1 MFKRVFPSSDAMA
14 TNQAA
19 TGYIP
24 TPPPPA
30 GYIPTP
36 PPPAGYIPT
45 PPPSAGYIPTPPA
58 GSIATPPAN
67 VPFALQQFGHQ
78 QPPGFTAFTP
88 DYQHFP
94 YTFSSITPPAY
105 SWANTNSTHV
115 MKFTGS
121 SNPLPLDTS
130 TYHPNNFGSVPKRKI
145 DLDAELTQP
154 PKMRI
159 TEEKVSA
166 SLRDMH
172 ISSEFKPHNYCVS
185 SAVSEMDTVEN
196 PSLMETANI
205 PETAKTD
212 SQTTLVMCEEL
223 RKLHKIDSII
233 PQPLLTKVERP
244 TNAVVVWNN
253 KPLVELVRSFSQY
266 QEPKSTV
273 VITEITDEEENE
285 INSRDVMC
293 VEENNCIA
301 VEDVNME
308 L

>member
-1 MFKRVFPSSDAMA
+1 MFKRGLPSPDPMVS
-14 TNQAA
+14 NQATA
-19 TGYIP
+19 STRP
-24 TPPPPA
+24 TPPSPICN
-30 GYIPTP
+30 G
-36 PPPAGYIPT
+36 G
-45 PPPSAGYIPTPPA
+45 
-58 GSIATPPAN
+58 
-67 VPFALQQFGHQ
+67 LQFGVQ
-78 QPPGFTAFTP
+78 QPSSYSSFTP

-121 SNPLPLDTS
+121 CNSLSLDTS
-130 TYHPNNFGSVPKRKI
+130 SYHPNNFGSVPKRKI
-145 DLDAELTQP
+145 DLDAEIAQP

-172 ISSEFKPHNYCVS
+172 ISSEFKPHNYCVNS
-185 SAVSEMDTVEN
+185 SVSEMDLEN
-196 PSLMETANI
+196 PNPTEALNI

-212 SQTTLVMCEEL
+212 SPTTLVMCEEL

-233 PQPLLTKVERP
+233 PQPLLNVERP
-244 TNAVVVWNN
+244 TNAVVVWTK
-253 KPLVELVRSFSQY
+253 KPLMEFVNSFPNY

-273 VITEITDEEENE
+273 VITEIIDEDEN
-285 INSRDVMC
+285 SKDML
-293 VEENNCIA
+293 VEENNCVA
-301 VEDVNME
+301 FEDVNME

>member
-1 MFKRVFPSSDAMA
+1 
-14 TNQAA
+14 
-19 TGYIP
+19 
-24 TPPPPA
+24 
-30 GYIPTP
+30 
-36 PPPAGYIPT
+36 
-45 PPPSAGYIPTPPA
+45 
-58 GSIATPPAN
+58 
-67 VPFALQQFGHQ
+67 
-78 QPPGFTAFTP
+78 
-88 DYQHFP
+88 
-94 YTFSSITPPAY
+94 
-105 SWANTNSTHV
+105 

-121 SNPLPLDTS
+121 CNPLPLDTS
-130 TYHPNNFGSVPKRKI
+130 TYHPSNFGTVPKRKI
-145 DLDAELTQP
+145 DLDAELPQP

-185 SAVSEMDTVEN
+185 SAVSEMDILEN
-196 PSLMETANI
+196 PSPTETINI

-223 RKLHKIDSII
+223 RKLNKIDSII
-233 PQPLLTKVERP
+233 PQPLLNVERP
-244 TNAVVVWNN
+244 TNAVVVWTK
-253 KPLVELVRSFSQY
+253 KPLMEFVRSFPNY

-285 INSRDVMC
+285 SNDKDML

-301 VEDVNME
+301 FEDVNME

>member
-1 MFKRVFPSSDAMA
+1 MFKRGYPSSDSMVN
-14 TNQAA
+14 NQAA
-19 TGYIP
+19 ASSIP

-30 GYIPTP
+30 C
-36 PPPAGYIPT
+36 
-45 PPPSAGYIPTPPA
+45 
-58 GSIATPPAN
+58 N
-67 VPFALQQFGHQ
+67 VSFGLQFGIQ
-78 QPPGFTAFTP
+78 QPPSYTTFTP

-121 SNPLPLDTS
+121 CNSLPLDTS
-130 TYHPNNFGSVPKRKI
+130 TYHPSNFGSVPKRKI
-145 DLDAELTQP
+145 DLDAELIQP

-185 SAVSEMDTVEN
+185 SAVSEMDTLEN
-196 PSLMETANI
+196 PSSIETINI
-205 PETAKTD
+205 PETTKTD

-233 PQPLLTKVERP
+233 PQPLLNVERP
-244 TNAVVVWNN
+244 TNAVVVWTK
-253 KPLVELVRSFSQY
+253 KPLMEFVRSFPNY
-266 QEPKSTV
+266 EEPKSTV

-285 INSRDVMC
+285 INDKEMLI
-293 VEENNCIA
+293 EENNCIA
-301 VEDVNME
+301 FEDVNME

>member
-1 MFKRVFPSSDAMA
+1 MSQGPVGPSSVLADMFKRAYPSSDAMV

-19 TGYIP
+19 GSIP
-24 TPPPPA
+24 TPQPQ
-30 GYIPTP
+30 
-36 PPPAGYIPT
+36 
-45 PPPSAGYIPTPPA
+45 
-58 GSIATPPAN
+58 AN
-67 VPFALQQFGHQ
+67 VPFGLQFSHQ
-78 QPPGFTAFTP
+78 QPPAFTTFTP
-88 DYQHFP
+88 DYQQFP

-121 SNPLPLDTS
+121 SNPHPLDTS
-130 TYHPNNFGSVPKRKI
+130 AYHLNNFGSVPKRKI
-145 DLDAELTQP
+145 DLDAELPQP

-172 ISSEFKPHNYCVS
+172 ISSKFTSHNYSVDLS
-185 SAVSEMDTVEN
+185 SAMSEMDTVEN
-196 PSLMETANI
+196 PSFMETVNI
-205 PETAKTD
+205 PETTKTD

-223 RKLHKIDSII
+223 RKLHKMDSII
-233 PQPLLTKVERP
+233 PQPLLKVERP
-244 TNAVVVWNN
+244 TNAVVLWNN
-253 KPLVELVRSFSQY
+253 KPLMELVRSFSNY
-266 QEPKSTV
+266 QESKSTV

-285 INSRDVMC
+285 INSKDLMC

-301 VEDVNME
+301 SEDVNME